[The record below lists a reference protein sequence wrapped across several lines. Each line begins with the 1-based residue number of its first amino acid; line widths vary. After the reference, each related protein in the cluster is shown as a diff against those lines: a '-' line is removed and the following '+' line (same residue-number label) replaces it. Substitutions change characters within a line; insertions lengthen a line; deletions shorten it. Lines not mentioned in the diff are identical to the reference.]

1 MKFLVLGTGETCT
14 GDSARRAGN
23 EFLFQQ
29 LAAQNVETINELF
42 EGVETVDRK
51 IVVTCPHCFNTIGR
65 EYPQLGG
72 NYTVVHHTQLLNRLV
87 RDKQAGAGHV
97 HRRPGG
103 HLPRPV
109 LPGPA
114 QQGLRGAA

>member
-29 LAAQNVETINELF
+29 LAAQNVETINGVF

-51 IVVTCPHCFNTIGR
+51 IIVTCPHCFNTIGR
-65 EYPQLGG
+65 EYPQLGS
-72 NYTVVHHTQLLNRLV
+72 NYTVLHHTQLLNRLV
-87 RDKQAGAGHV
+87 RDKKLVAV
-97 HRRPGG
+97 EPGQPG
-103 HLPRPV
+103 RHLPRPV
-109 LPGPA
+109 LPRPA
-114 QQGLRGAA
+114 QQGVRGSA